1 MFIGR
6 DVLEVPM
13 ACFDDTADSVPVLY
27 EEDIAD
33 AADALSSMLEP
44 FDEGAAVAYLRGRE
58 PKHPADAELAD
69 LIERRGV
76 LAVSLGKFSEL
87 CAAQGVR
94 PVISLVGGHR
104 EGSAPVGA
112 ERGGSVGALY
122 AGYEFLISMA
132 QSPELPEGAAAGCEA
147 MAWMLYE
154 AAERV
159 CDAGAAEPERGR
171 A

>member
-1 MFIGR
+1 
-6 DVLEVPM
+6 M
-13 ACFDDTADSVPVLY
+13 ACFDGTGASAPVLY

-44 FDEGAAVAYLRGRE
+44 FDVGAAVSYLRGRE
-58 PKHPADAELAD
+58 PRHPADAELAD

-94 PVISLVGGHR
+94 PVVSLVGAPRG
-104 EGSAPVGA
+104 GSATAGSSSVSA
-112 ERGGSVGALY
+112 ERGGCAGALY
-122 AGYEFLISMA
+122 AGYGYLSSLA
-132 QSPELPEGAAAGCEA
+132 QSPEIPEGMAAGCDA

-154 AAERV
+154 AAWRAV
-159 CDAGAAEPERGR
+159 GADE
-171 A
+171 